1 MRGKSMF
8 KFASSLL
15 AGVLALGASL
25 SVAATGKTPGS
36 YVQWKFDG
44 VTALSDV
51 AYPMTVTR
59 DPGYGAKVFWSN
71 QVSFSNGLGGYA
83 GMQTNGGAQRLF
95 LFSIWDV
102 TEAVPGPGSFCE
114 PFGGEGSGM
123 SCKRWGDWKEGDTY
137 EFHYVAEG
145 NGWWGLTVT
154 NLADNTSFKLGSI
167 KVGTDRMLPDSVSWT
182 EYFRWNDDA
191 SSCLSEPFSR
201 ERSDVPVANNGS
213 LTGRITG
220 SHVSPDCAAFST
232 VTTTA
237 DYAVQTNGIGNSVMS
252 AIGGSGGRC
261 LDIAK
266 GKVSPN
272 DCHGGASQQWVYA
285 KDDTLRG
292 KDYTCAIIGNG
303 NSVVAGPCSSSRGKW
318 TVSGGQLIES
328 VSGKCLTAGAMK
340 TTIGTC
346 NGSASQQW
354 NVPARE
360 Q

>member
-8 KFASSLL
+8 KSASSLL

-25 SVAATGKTPGS
+25 SVAATETPGS
-36 YVQWKFDG
+36 YVHWEFDG
-44 VTALSDV
+44 ATALSDV

-83 GMQTNGGAQRLF
+83 GMQAHGGAQRLF
-95 LFSIWDV
+95 LFSVWDV
-102 TEAVPGPGSFCE
+102 SEAVPGPGSFCE

-154 NLADNTSFKLGSI
+154 NLADSTSFKLGSI
-167 KVGTDRMLPDSVSWT
+167 KVGTDTMLPNSISWT
-182 EYFRWNDDA
+182 EYFRWNDAA

-252 AIGGSGGRC
+252 TIGGSGGRC

-292 KDYTCAIIGNG
+292 KDYTCAIVGNG

-340 TTIGTC
+340 ATIGTC

-354 NVPARE
+354 SVPARE